1 MGGARRILEEEVQ
14 NTLKRY
20 GDRRRLGEAEGLF
33 RDRSSFSDVVELT
46 SRVGTDKVAEARRR
60 LGCTF
65 HDRRQRVDSAI
76 ATNMISVGLDIQRLG
91 LMLVYGQPKTHSEY
105 IQATSRV
112 GRDDRRPGLVV
123 TLYNIH
129 KPRDRSH
136 YERFRHY
143 HETFYRSVEV
153 SSVTPFAARALDRG
167 FAGALVA
174 LARHARPAMTPPEGV
189 EGVEV
194 DRAALER
201 LLLDV
206 FGARIQEQPF
216 ADDTERA
223 ERLRS
228 IRNRVGDLFD
238 VLDHDLP
245 RVPPGRGSNAV
256 PEVRSRD
263 PEAAASRHAGYRLRI
278 HTPREVSYQPIAS
291 RCRAAGERVSEGS
304 LEPAR
309 WGRRRMNGKGHGQLR
324 RSQVIT
330 TFGPGALIDL
340 PNDSAIV
347 GGLDT
352 WGSETSLEP
361 IDEPRLSA
369 KLMSMTGVPGPRLYA
384 PPPEP
389 ESWQD
394 KQRGIGAWRFP
405 EWFVVQESGA
415 GPGAGARS
423 SSRSR
428 RMVPRTALTNGR
440 YEKQPV
446 VATRFVRACSKGHV
460 DDIDWYQFVHGP
472 DDPCR
477 RRLWLDERGTSG
489 DLVEQIVRCECGKS
503 RRMHE
508 AVDFASFPLG
518 VCRGARPWLG
528 RHANEECREP
538 SRLLIRTASN
548 AWFPQVVSVLSLPDR
563 GSEVDQAVEVL
574 WDRLQIVKDANAL
587 AVMKNFPDVAN
598 GLASFS
604 DQEVLDAIAARN
616 SGGAA
621 GDRPIKHAE
630 LDALLAVPEGYGDDA
645 PIHPDFHA
653 RRLPE
658 SVWRHSAR
666 LDSIEAVI
674 QVHRLREVL
683 ALAGFTRLEP
693 VMPNVDGEY
702 DGEVERASIALEPA
716 WFPAVENR
724 GEGILVQLR
733 ADAVAAWL
741 DRDPVKQRLDELIAG
756 HNAWAGQRKSER
768 PFPGGPY
775 VLLHT
780 LAHLLIQ
787 SLSMRCGYPAASIR
801 ERIFVDEASSRSER
815 NVPEASARSERHVPR
830 ASAPGERSSNDRR
843 YALLLYTASPDA
855 EGTLGGLVQE
865 ARRIEGP
872 PAVRTS
878 DRGALFQRSGVRGAH
893 PRSEHGGALVARRCL
908 PRLHADRGDFL
919 RDAKR
924 VPGPGLGGTDSVR
937 AGRRV
942 LRCAVSVERV
952 GCAPEMTDAK
962 NRS

>member
-1 MGGARRILEEEVQ
+1 M
-14 NTLKRY
+14 
-20 GDRRRLGEAEGLF
+20 
-33 RDRSSFSDVVELT
+33 
-46 SRVGTDKVAEARRR
+46 
-60 LGCTF
+60 
-65 HDRRQRVDSAI
+65 
-76 ATNMISVGLDIQRLG
+76 
-91 LMLVYGQPKTHSEY
+91 
-105 IQATSRV
+105 
-112 GRDDRRPGLVV
+112 
-123 TLYNIH
+123 
-129 KPRDRSH
+129 
-136 YERFRHY
+136 
-143 HETFYRSVEV
+143 
-153 SSVTPFAARALDRG
+153 
-167 FAGALVA
+167 
-174 LARHARPAMTPPEGV
+174 
-189 EGVEV
+189 
-194 DRAALER
+194 
-201 LLLDV
+201 
-206 FGARIQEQPF
+206 
-216 ADDTERA
+216 
-223 ERLRS
+223 
-228 IRNRVGDLFD
+228 
-238 VLDHDLP
+238 
-245 RVPPGRGSNAV
+245 
-256 PEVRSRD
+256 
-263 PEAAASRHAGYRLRI
+263 
-278 HTPREVSYQPIAS
+278 
-291 RCRAAGERVSEGS
+291 
-304 LEPAR
+304 
-309 WGRRRMNGKGHGQLR
+309 
-324 RSQVIT
+324 
-330 TFGPGALIDL
+330 
-340 PNDSAIV
+340 
-347 GGLDT
+347 
-352 WGSETSLEP
+352 
-361 IDEPRLSA
+361 
-369 KLMSMTGVPGPRLYA
+369 
-384 PPPEP
+384 
-389 ESWQD
+389 
-394 KQRGIGAWRFP
+394 
-405 EWFVVQESGA
+405 
-415 GPGAGARS
+415 
-423 SSRSR
+423 
-428 RMVPRTALTNGR
+428 
-440 YEKQPV
+440 

-472 DDPCR
+472 DNPCR

-587 AVMKNFPDVAN
+587 AVMKSFPDVAN

-645 PIHPDFHA
+645 PIDPDFHA

-733 ADAVAAWL
+733 GDAVAAWL
-741 DRDPVKQRLDELIAG
+741 DREPVKQRLDELIAG

-768 PFPGGPY
+768 SFPGGPY

-815 NVPEASARSERHVPR
+815 NLPD
-830 ASAPGERSSNDRR
+830 ASAPSERSSNDRR

-865 ARRIEGP
+865 ARRIEDHLQYALRTAALCSNDPVCAEHIPGHSMEERWLHGAACHGCTLIAETSCEMRNEYLDRAL
-872 PAVRTS
+872 AVPTLYAP
-878 DRGALFQRSGVRGAH
+878 GAAFFGA
-893 PRSEHGGALVARRCL
+893 P
-908 PRLHADRGDFL
+908 
-919 RDAKR
+919 
-924 VPGPGLGGTDSVR
+924 
-937 AGRRV
+937 
-942 LRCAVSVERV
+942 
-952 GCAPEMTDAK
+952 
-962 NRS
+962 

>member
-1 MGGARRILEEEVQ
+1 
-14 NTLKRY
+14 
-20 GDRRRLGEAEGLF
+20 
-33 RDRSSFSDVVELT
+33 
-46 SRVGTDKVAEARRR
+46 
-60 LGCTF
+60 
-65 HDRRQRVDSAI
+65 
-76 ATNMISVGLDIQRLG
+76 
-91 LMLVYGQPKTHSEY
+91 
-105 IQATSRV
+105 
-112 GRDDRRPGLVV
+112 
-123 TLYNIH
+123 
-129 KPRDRSH
+129 
-136 YERFRHY
+136 
-143 HETFYRSVEV
+143 
-153 SSVTPFAARALDRG
+153 
-167 FAGALVA
+167 
-174 LARHARPAMTPPEGV
+174 
-189 EGVEV
+189 
-194 DRAALER
+194 
-201 LLLDV
+201 
-206 FGARIQEQPF
+206 
-216 ADDTERA
+216 
-223 ERLRS
+223 
-228 IRNRVGDLFD
+228 
-238 VLDHDLP
+238 
-245 RVPPGRGSNAV
+245 
-256 PEVRSRD
+256 
-263 PEAAASRHAGYRLRI
+263 
-278 HTPREVSYQPIAS
+278 
-291 RCRAAGERVSEGS
+291 
-304 LEPAR
+304 
-309 WGRRRMNGKGHGQLR
+309 MNGKGHGQLR

-415 GPGAGARS
+415 ATGAGTRS

-477 RRLWLDERGTSG
+477 RRLCLDERGTSG

-538 SRLLIRTASN
+538 IQLR
-548 AWFPQVVSVLSLPDR
+548 
-563 GSEVDQAVEVL
+563 
-574 WDRLQIVKDANAL
+574 
-587 AVMKNFPDVAN
+587 
-598 GLASFS
+598 
-604 DQEVLDAIAARN
+604 VLDGTIP
-616 SGGAA
+616 GGAA
-621 GDRPIKHAE
+621 RISVRDGVEHLLVGERRQAVRHIGEILHHRQRVGVLDDLKPVPQHLDRLIDLAAPVRQGQHAHD
-630 LDALLAVPEGYGDDA
+630 LRKPGIRGGANQQPAGLLAVPEGYGDDA

-733 ADAVAAWL
+733 ADAVTAWL
-741 DRDPVKQRLDELIAG
+741 DREPVKQRLDELIAG

-768 PFPGGPY
+768 SFPGGPY

-780 LAHLLIQ
+780 LSHLLIQ

-801 ERIFVDEASSRSER
+801 ERIFVDEAS
-815 NVPEASARSERHVPR
+815 ARSEQHVPR

-865 ARRIEGP
+865 ARRIEDHLMY
-872 PAVRTS
+872 ALRTA
-878 DRGALFQRSGVRGAH
+878 ALCSNDPVCA
-893 PRSEHGGALVARRCL
+893 EH
-908 PRLHADRGDFL
+908 
-919 RDAKR
+919 
-924 VPGPGLGGTDSVR
+924 VPGRSMEERWLHGAACHGCTLIAETSCEMRNEYLDR
-937 AGRRV
+937 A
-942 LRCAVSVERV
+942 LAVPTLYAA
-952 GCAPEMTDAK
+952 GAAFFDAP
-962 NRS
+962 